1 MKNKVF
7 SYAKAQVMS
16 YAEDFFIKSCGFD
29 MSKPRHQKMMD
40 EALSVLSAEKPEV
53 EMKAV
58 CSRLGKDAYS
68 EGKVVVDDV
77 EITCNGFSRISDED
91 VLDVYMCVVTAGDW
105 YMKEATR
112 ARQQVYMDTWGTA
125 FADGAKV
132 LLEDQLKSALAD
144 DGFLSDPFGP
154 GYYGMPS
161 SDTHKF
167 AEILDMSLIG
177 VGVRDSGIMVPLKS
191 IAAIYLVTNN
201 ESVLPPMACSECFGR
216 VDGCRYCKN
225 RDIVR

>member
-16 YAEDFFIKSCGFD
+16 YAEDFFITSCGFD

-40 EALSVLSAEKPEV
+40 EALSVLSDEKPEV

-68 EGKVVVDDV
+68 EGKVVVGDV
-77 EITCNGFSRISDED
+77 EITCNGFSRIADED
-91 VLDVYMCVVTAGDW
+91 VLEVYMCVVTAGEW

-132 LLEDQLKSALAD
+132 LFEDQLKSRSIRGGILRDA
-144 DGFLSDPFGP
+144 FL
-154 GYYGMPS
+154 
-161 SDTHKF
+161 
-167 AEILDMSLIG
+167 
-177 VGVRDSGIMVPLKS
+177 
-191 IAAIYLVTNN
+191 
-201 ESVLPPMACSECFGR
+201 
-216 VDGCRYCKN
+216 RYS
-225 RDIVR
+225 